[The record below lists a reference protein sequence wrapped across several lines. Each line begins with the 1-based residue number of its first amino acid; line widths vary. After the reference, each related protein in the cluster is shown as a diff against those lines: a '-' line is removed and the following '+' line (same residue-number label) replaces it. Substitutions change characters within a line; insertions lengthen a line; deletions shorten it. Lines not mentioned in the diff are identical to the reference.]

1 MLLVLVV
8 WCCEGLV
15 GEEEEGS
22 EEGVEGGHFWVVRMV
37 RLMMALVRMVRLV
50 IVLMV

>member
-8 WCCEGLV
+8 WGCEGLV

-22 EEGVEGGHFWVVRMV
+22 EERVEGGHFWVVR
-37 RLMMALVRMVRLV
+37 LLMALMV
-50 IVLMV
+50 